1 MSRKGSANI
10 IRGGSDSRGAI
21 RVRYRRG
28 LFPFLFP
35 PRAIPRDK
43 PGSYAPPLSFPS
55 LPPRSTM
62 IISRLS
68 SLLSQVRCERGRH
81 SRKAQAM
88 IKNWKGEVK
97 DGDALNTALS

>member
-21 RVRYRRG
+21 VLGG

-43 PGSYAPPLSFPS
+43 PGSYASPPLLNHDNFTTFFT
-55 LPPRSTM
+55 STSPEDM
-62 IISRLS
+62 KEEGGKR
-68 SLLSQVRCERGRH
+68 
-81 SRKAQAM
+81 
-88 IKNWKGEVK
+88 
-97 DGDALNTALS
+97 